1 MQNMAEDQKAVS
13 SQVEAA
19 SAELARTAKEVQR
32 MGRERDR
39 EEARAREA
47 REGAEKGD
55 RGVDLKLKM
64 LRNQVHLGNL
74 GLQGSKR
81 GKEHAALVRYRHLAR
96 IHPRAWVEREGRVDR
111 WGRCCEDRALV

>member
-39 EEARAREA
+39 EEAKAREA

-55 RGVDLKLKM
+55 RGVDELC
-64 LRNQVHLGNL
+64 RWYVP
-74 GLQGSKR
+74 
-81 GKEHAALVRYRHLAR
+81 VLAWHKNSQNVTR
-96 IHPRAWVEREGRVDR
+96 S
-111 WGRCCEDRALV
+111 